1 MTRIAMPAVTEVTCS
16 DHLLT
21 DSDRTEVSVGADQ
34 EISASALT
42 GCEWIVDAAG
52 CTVALLQSADVLRL
66 ICESVIDDLGLQV
79 VGEPLWHK
87 FPGPGGVTGLY
98 LLAESH
104 LACHTWPEHR
114 VATFN
119 LFCCRRREEWPW
131 KRHLEDK
138 LQADAVHVRIVKRGD
153 RDDVDMKSAATSKT
167 PPSGALR

>member
-1 MTRIAMPAVTEVTCS
+1 MTRIAMPAVPEVTCS

-21 DSDRTEVSVGADQ
+21 DSDRTESSVGADS

-52 CTVALLQSADVLRL
+52 CNVALLQSADVLRQ

-79 VGEPLWHK
+79 VGEPQWHK

-153 RDDVDMKSAATSKT
+153 RDDANIRSAAI
-167 PPSGALR
+167 PEIPRSGALR

>member
-1 MTRIAMPAVTEVTCS
+1 MTPIAMPVVPEVNCS
-16 DHLLT
+16 GCLLT
-21 DSDRTEVSVGADQ
+21 ESDRAESPVDREAESRTSVP
-34 EISASALT
+34 S

-52 CTVALLQSADVLRL
+52 CDVTLLQAADVLRQ

-79 VGEPLWHK
+79 VGEPQWHQ
-87 FPGPGGVTGLY
+87 FPEPGGVTGLY

-131 KRHLEDK
+131 KMYLQDK
-138 LQADAVHVRIVKRGD
+138 LQADTVHVRVVKRGY
-153 RDDVDMKSAATSKT
+153 RDDDAMTSAAN
-167 PPSGALR
+167 PEIPASGILR